1 MSSFLLPFQL
11 NPPPPPQP
19 TTTTTATTSLFCGI
33 HSYPAKLYNSFQIR
47 KSKKNFHYYNHS
59 TFSCSSSS
67 SSSDWEREEERWL
80 REEQRW
86 QREEKRWVREESRWN
101 LERQSYLEE
110 IASLK
115 FRIQNLERLK
125 NSTDIITSSTSSD
138 NNNNNNKTLTDISP
152 SAAAALLPGEIN
164 QITEIGSGP
173 SPIQFHSEIQQQD
186 YNEEIELKPKEV
198 RVVEKSIKKKRS
210 TIRKGAEGE
219 DVREMQDALQKL
231 GFYSGEE
238 DVEFSSFGSDTER
251 AIKSWQASIEARE
264 DGVMTAELLEK
275 LFSEVEMGDTGSGIP
290 TENKEVA
297 ATMPQVGNATVTEAP
312 AFLQNTAKESSSDE
326 YGPSR
331 RNRVFLLGENRWEDS
346 SRLIGRK
353 DGADKMAVGT
363 MRCITCRGEGRLLC
377 EECDGTGEPN
387 IEEQFLEW
395 VDEGA
400 NCPYCEGLGYNICD
414 VCEGETI
421 VISPS

>member
-11 NPPPPPQP
+11 NPPQ
-19 TTTTTATTSLFCGI
+19 TTTTTTTTSTLLCGFQN
-33 HSYPAKLYNSFQIR
+33 YPTKLYLSYKKNSFQIH
-47 KSKKNFHYYNHS
+47 KSKKFFHN
-59 TFSCSSSS
+59 TFSCSSSTS
-67 SSSDWEREEERWL
+67 FSEWEREEERWL

-110 IASLK
+110 IAELK

-125 NSTDIITSSTSSD
+125 NSTDIITSSSSS
-138 NNNNNNKTLTDISP
+138 NNNTLSDISP
-152 SAAAALLPGEIN
+152 PAMLPVEIN

-173 SPIQFHSEIQQQD
+173 SPIQFHSEIQLED
-186 YNEEIELKPKEV
+186 YNEEIELKPKEEV
-198 RVVEKSIKKKRS
+198 RVVEKSRLKRS
-210 TIRKGAEGE
+210 TLRKGAEGK

-251 AIKSWQASIEARE
+251 AVKSWQASIDARE

-275 LFSEVEMGDTGSGIP
+275 LFSEEEMGYTGSGIP

-297 ATMPQVGNATVTEAP
+297 ATMPHVGNATVTEAP
-312 AFLQNTAKESSSDE
+312 AFLQNTAKVSSSDE
-326 YGPSR
+326 YGSS

-346 SRLIGRK
+346 SRLAGRK
-353 DGADKMAVGT
+353 DGTDKMAVGT
-363 MRCITCRGEGRLLC
+363 MKCITCRGEGRLLC

-414 VCEGETI
+414 VCEGKTI
-421 VISPS
+421 VISSS

>member
-11 NPPPPPQP
+11 NPPQ
-19 TTTTTATTSLFCGI
+19 TTTTSSLLCGFQN
-33 HSYPAKLYNSFQIR
+33 YPTKLYLSNKKNSFQIR
-47 KSKKNFHYYNHS
+47 KSKNYNHN

-67 SSSDWEREEERWL
+67 SSSSSSDWGKEEERWL

-110 IASLK
+110 LAELK

-125 NSTDIITSSTSSD
+125 DSTDIITTSSSSD
-138 NNNNNNKTLTDISP
+138 NTLSEISP
-152 SAAAALLPGEIN
+152 SAAAAVLTGEIN

-173 SPIQFHSEIQQQD
+173 SPIQFHSEIQLED
-186 YNEEIELKPKEV
+186 YTDEIELKPKEV
-198 RVVEKSIKKKRS
+198 RVVEKKSRKKRS
-210 TIRKGAEGE
+210 TLRKGSEGK
-219 DVREMQDALQKL
+219 DVHEMQDALQKL

-238 DVEFSSFGSDTER
+238 DIEFSSFGSDTEHSV
-251 AIKSWQASIEARE
+251 KSWQASIDARE
-264 DGVMTAELLEK
+264 DGVMTTELLEK
-275 LFSEVEMGDTGSGIP
+275 LFSEEEMGDTGLGIP

-297 ATMPQVGNATVTEAP
+297 ASMPHVGNSTVTESP

-326 YGPSR
+326 YGSSC
-331 RNRVFLLGENRWEDS
+331 NRVFLLGENRWEDL

-353 DGADKMAVGT
+353 GGTDKMAAGT
-363 MRCITCRGEGRLLC
+363 MKCITCHGEGRLLC

-414 VCEGETI
+414 VCEGKTI
-421 VISPS
+421 VISSS